1 MGKTKRGNGTK
12 PILITGDSAFP
23 LAVHTAS
30 AHSHGVVLV
39 QAALNEGCHLGK
51 TLMNYQSSCL

>member
-1 MGKTKRGNGTK
+1 MGKTAGQRHEAYTYYS
-12 PILITGDSAFP
+12 DSAFP

-30 AHSHGVVLV
+30 THSHGVALV